1 LCLLCGWHGIST
13 HEIGSEVKFTC
24 KQTGEIIF
32 VICVKSRVHPLNL
45 FPSLDET
52 VALSAPRSFY
62 DRSCKAGAGGL
73 PPCEYDRDGL
83 LFAGLQNTAEK
94 ARPFLFRDAFQC
106 LRHPTEVAMGLAF
119 GKRAFIQDK
128 QR

>member
-1 LCLLCGWHGIST
+1 M
-13 HEIGSEVKFTC
+13 K
-24 KQTGEIIF
+24 
-32 VICVKSRVHPLNL
+32 RVTLP
-45 FPSLDET
+45 
-52 VALSAPRSFY
+52 APRSFY

-73 PPCEYDRDGL
+73 PPCEYDHDGL

-94 ARPFLFRDAFQC
+94 ARPFLFRDAFQS

-128 QR
+128 